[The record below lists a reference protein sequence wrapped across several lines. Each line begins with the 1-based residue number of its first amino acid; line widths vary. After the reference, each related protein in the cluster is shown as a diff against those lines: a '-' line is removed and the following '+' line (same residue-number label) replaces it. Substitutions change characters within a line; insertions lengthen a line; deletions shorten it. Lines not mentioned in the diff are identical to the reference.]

1 MDLLQTWQ
9 EEQQRIAAQVIIKE
23 DPKEQDDP
31 HRNEAFKYLQN
42 LPTVTNYYYFGG
54 VDVSF
59 PNNESDPSVAV
70 YVILNG
76 SGTIVYR
83 DHEYFHL
90 TIPYVS
96 SYLSYRE
103 IDPLERLVNKQRKEQ
118 NKFTPCVILV
128 DGNGIL
134 HSRRAG
140 IACFLGVRT
149 GIPTI
154 GVGKTLYCE
163 AGLSKEIV
171 HHGIHHCLNNLSH
184 ELKQYPKWKL
194 YLQTTK
200 SGLFV
205 DRTFIDP
212 NQPPLPNTDT
222 TNKNTRPIIPIP
234 MKDPN
239 SSILQEIAPLSM
251 GIAIKLKGNNHQ
263 ILACA
268 LLGHGGR
275 MSSKAKCKT
284 QNPIYIS
291 VGHNISLEEA
301 VQVCAQQSQFRI
313 PEPIRQADLWGRELM
328 RTASTDHLTNHL
340 INR

>member
-83 DHEYFHL
+83 DYEYFHL

-118 NKFTPCVILV
+118 NKFTPCVIL
-128 DGNGIL
+128 GE
-134 HSRRAG
+134 RRLESGVLGMLPNLALV
-140 IACFLGVRT
+140 LGVAAESQSGTSAIRAVRGGGNRGQVVLPIWKGKAVAKRAVGT
-149 GIPTI
+149 QLNGPAADGHFCI
-154 GVGKTLYCE
+154 GFGCAVDD
-163 AGLSKEIV
+163 
-171 HHGIHHCLNNLSH
+171 
-184 ELKQYPKWKL
+184 EL
-194 YLQTTK
+194 
-200 SGLFV
+200 GV
-205 DRTFIDP
+205 DI
-212 NQPPLPNTDT
+212 
-222 TNKNTRPIIPIP
+222 
-234 MKDPN
+234 
-239 SSILQEIAPLSM
+239 E
-251 GIAIKLKGNNHQ
+251 
-263 ILACA
+263 
-268 LLGHGGR
+268 
-275 MSSKAKCKT
+275 
-284 QNPIYIS
+284 
-291 VGHNISLEEA
+291 
-301 VQVCAQQSQFRI
+301 
-313 PEPIRQADLWGRELM
+313 PESFLRH
-328 RTASTDHLTNHL
+328 ASE
-340 INR
+340 RA